1 MSRWMPERAWSGA
14 TRPLRHRPSRS
25 PHPHHWAAAL
35 AVYQRNPKEMSFV
48 DCSDAV
54 GPNGSGYFSSL
65 DVWVEIT

>member
-1 MSRWMPERAWSGA
+1 V
-14 TRPLRHRPSRS
+14 H
-25 PHPHHWAAAL
+25 
-35 AVYQRNPKEMSFV
+35 QRNPKEMSFV